1 MSKTIKS
8 LEETIS
14 KAEGGVM
21 KLLDACELIVD
32 CPHSTAKDE
41 GSGYPLIRTPNIGRG
56 RLKLDGVHRVSF
68 ETYCARNERA
78 VPQVDDLILAREA
91 PVGNVAIIK
100 EGQQVCLGQ
109 RTVLIRPNKN
119 IVDPDFLVYYLL
131 SPEMQHMLLSSVNG
145 ATVSHLNMADIR
157 KLEINLPDLTIQN
170 KIGKLLSVIENKIG
184 NNNEIN
190 DNLLQQAQAIFMH
203 KFGDN
208 TSVTSATIA
217 DIALNVTDG
226 VHNTVKDD
234 PEGQYLLLSCK
245 NIKGGL
251 LSIGASE
258 RKINSETFEKL
269 RRRTKLA
276 KGDILI
282 SSVGTVG
289 ELLLLNTDPINYEF
303 QRSVAIVKPNPELVS
318 SAYVY
323 ESLVAKKAELI
334 NAAHGAVQ
342 QCLFISDIA
351 GFPIGIP
358 NPAELCSFDE
368 AVNPMFDTIT
378 ANEAENL
385 RLETLRDTLLPKL
398 MSGELDVS
406 DLDL

>member
-1 MSKTIKS
+1 MDYKNVSLIDIIELIGGGTPKTSVSEYWGGNIPWLSVKDFNNDYRYVYKTEKTITEKGLS
-8 LEETIS
+8 NSST
-14 KAEGGVM
+14 
-21 KLLDACELIVD
+21 KLLEKDDIIISARGTVGEMAMIPFPMAFNQSCYGIR
-32 CPHSTAKDE
+32 AKD
-41 GSGYPLIRTPNIGRG
+41 GI
-56 RLKLDGVHRVSF
+56 DQ
-68 ETYCARNERA
+68 TY
-78 VPQVDDLILAREA
+78 L
-91 PVGNVAIIK
+91 
-100 EGQQVCLGQ
+100 
-109 RTVLIRPNKN
+109 
-119 IVDPDFLVYYLL
+119 YYLIKGNIKKL
-131 SPEMQHMLLSSVNG
+131 KAITHGSVFDTITRDTFSNIE
-145 ATVSHLNMADIR
+145 VSIPGLDEQKTIASYLANIDDKIELN
-157 KLEINLPDLTIQN
+157 N
-170 KIGKLLSVIENKIG
+170 KR
-184 NNNEIN
+184 N
-190 DNLLQQAQAIFMH
+190 DNLFQQAQAIFMH

-289 ELLLLNTDPINYEF
+289 ELLLLNTDPKNYEF

-323 ESLVAKKAELI
+323 ESLVANKPELI

-358 NPAELCSFDE
+358 NPAELRSFDE
-368 AVNPMFDTIT
+368 VVNPMFDTIT

-398 MSGELDVS
+398 MSGELDVFE
-406 DLDL
+406 LDL

>member
-1 MSKTIKS
+1 MGKWKTC
-8 LEETIS
+8 TI
-14 KAEGGVM
+14 ADLGTVVGG
-21 KLLDACELIVD
+21 AT
-32 CPHSTAKDE
+32 PSTKNTANYDGGNISWITPKDLA
-41 GSGYPLIRTPNIGRG
+41 GFSGRFISQGERNITEQG
-56 RLKLDGVHRVSF
+56 LNSCSTQLMPAHTVLFSS
-68 ETYCARNERA
+68 RA
-78 VPQVDDLILAREA
+78 PI
-91 PVGNVAIIK
+91 GYVAIAEK
-100 EGQQVCLGQ
+100 EVCTNQGFKS
-109 RTVLIRPNKN
+109 VIPNEN
-119 IVDPDFLVYYLL
+119 TDYMFLYYLL
-131 SPEMQHMLLSSVNG
+131 KYNKENIEHLGSGTTFKEVSGNTMRGVEVVVPESLAEQKKIASILS
-145 ATVSHLNMADIR
+145 
-157 KLEINLPDLTIQN
+157 DLDS
-170 KIGKLLSVIENKIG
+170 KIETNRA
-184 NNNEIN
+184 IN
-190 DNLLQQAQAIFMH
+190 DNLLQQAQVIFMH

-289 ELLLLNTDPINYEF
+289 ELLLLNTDPKNYEF

-358 NPAELCSFDE
+358 NPAELRSFDE
-368 AVNPMFDTIT
+368 VVNPMFDTIT

>member
-1 MSKTIKS
+1 MNIFNNNT
-8 LEETIS
+8 
-14 KAEGGVM
+14 
-21 KLLDACELIVD
+21 
-32 CPHSTAKDE
+32 STT
-41 GSGYPLIRTPNIGRG
+41 L
-56 RLKLDGVHRVSF
+56 
-68 ETYCARNERA
+68 
-78 VPQVDDLILAREA
+78 
-91 PVGNVAIIK
+91 
-100 EGQQVCLGQ
+100 
-109 RTVLIRPNKN
+109 
-119 IVDPDFLVYYLL
+119 
-131 SPEMQHMLLSSVNG
+131 
-145 ATVSHLNMADIR
+145 ATV
-157 KLEINLPDLTIQN
+157 
-170 KIGKLLSVIENKIG
+170 
-184 NNNEIN
+184 
-190 DNLLQQAQAIFMH
+190 
-203 KFGDN
+203 
-208 TSVTSATIA
+208 A

-245 NIKGGL
+245 NIKGGS

-258 RKINSETFEKL
+258 RKINSVTFNKL

-289 ELLLLNTDPINYEF
+289 ELLMLNTEPTNYEF

-323 ESLVAKKAELI
+323 ESLLAQKAELI

-358 NPAELCSFDE
+358 NSNDLHAFDE
-368 AVNPMFDTIT
+368 VVVPMFDTIS
-378 ANEAENL
+378 ANQVENQ
-385 RLETLRDTLLPKL
+385 RLEAIRDTLLPKL

-406 DLDL
+406 TINL